1 MILIFK
7 EYKNIFDN
15 ITFFN
20 DKIRYLEY
28 NFFIWYINNN
38 EIKDEMFKKIVENIN
53 NTLKKYILNMDGK
66 TIVQVVMN
74 TLGLTFTIDNLN
86 IINGI
91 DYIETDNYSQNYN
104 IYNFTD
110 LSKYFIDNK
119 ELIFISINKSLN
131 YDNYDKFYFIKEII
145 FEKVMI
151 AFKYNENILN

>member
-1 MILIFK
+1 
-7 EYKNIFDN
+7 
-15 ITFFN
+15 
-20 DKIRYLEY
+20 
-28 NFFIWYINNN
+28 
-38 EIKDEMFKKIVENIN
+38 MFKKIVENIN